1 MAPDVVVV
9 GAGAEVVAGLVVVA
23 GADVGGTDAGEV
35 AGGGVPDAVA
45 GKLGTVTYGFECT
58 HKNKY
63 STEKLITHLST
74 GVEGRSWDSVVV
86 RRLGLVAVDVDG
98 HWDWISVIFRF

>member
-1 MAPDVVVV
+1 M
-9 GAGAEVVAGLVVVA
+9 AGLVVVA
-23 GADVGGTDAGEV
+23 GADDGGTGAED